1 MKLHKIILGT
11 LLCTAFLSACKDD
24 EETIPTGITT
34 DLEEIAIGP
43 EGGLEQISL
52 LSDGDWVAGT
62 SRPWVAVS
70 PANGLG
76 SAECKFAIDST
87 LESTAR
93 IAQVRFMQ
101 NNGESKIV
109 TITQMGFGKQILL
122 KEPEVEIKNSDI
134 YKNRFFEATIT
145 TNVDFKIDES
155 KLEYAFVEEDEMS
168 GAEKT
173 EWESERAN
181 WITMPAAEKLEVNL
195 DRKARPRTIKVNF
208 RWEMNT
214 APYTRIAKIHL
225 VPRNPEDQLV
235 DAEGNPTGEVVLTVK
250 QKPALKITDDRAGD
264 SLAVITIN
272 EKAQGMMEFNTSENM
287 RNWDYLTL
295 WEATDKDL
303 PEKEAIGRVRSVKFM
318 LIDLKD
324 GESLPK
330 EIRHLK
336 YLENF
341 TIQSNPN
348 SQLRNVSLGEE
359 ICGLKYLKY
368 LTVFA
373 YGMCELPENFAS
385 LGKSLVTLSLESN
398 NFATL
403 SMLTDV
409 INQKNFPKLTRIGFG
424 MNRRNDVLKNLTQ
437 ISGGKYNDK
446 PVGMYINFNRDA
458 EEKAALMELLTW
470 DNLLEL
476 SLSYNFIEGHLPSDA
491 EMEAELTRRGKAVHY
506 NENDF
511 FTKEELE
518 NTPSLFTE
526 KLSKDTCQWLTSDRE
541 VTFIE
546 RNGTEVPVIGQQVLR
561 VLPRMRAFSINL
573 NFLNG
578 KLPNWILFHPYFA
591 EWFPETFIFGQELA
605 GKNSAG
611 EKIGFTNI
619 DPDSFD
625 FTYYYGDKDPG
636 KEMIVPGVAYPLYYR
651 RYVANTTWE

>member
-1 MKLHKIILGT
+1 MNLYKIILGT
-11 LLCTAFLSACKDD
+11 VFCSAILSACKDD
-24 EETIPTGITT
+24 EENIPSGITT
-34 DLEEIAIGP
+34 DLEDITIGP
-43 EGGLEQISL
+43 EGGIEHISL
-52 LSDGDWVAGT
+52 LSDAEWVAGT
-62 SRPWVAVS
+62 SRPWIAVS

-76 SAECKFAIDST
+76 STECNFAIDST
-87 LESTAR
+87 LESTSR
-93 IAQVRFMQ
+93 MAQVRFMQ
-101 NNGESKIV
+101 NNGESKII

-122 KEPEVEIKNSDI
+122 KEPEVEVKNSDI
-134 YKNRFFEATIT
+134 YKKRVFETTIT

-155 KLEYAFVEEDEMS
+155 KLEYAFAEESEMS
-168 GAEKT
+168 AEEKA

-181 WITMPAAEKLEVNL
+181 WITLPGEDKLEVNL
-195 DRKARPRTIKVNF
+195 DRKSRPRTIKVNF

-225 VPRNPEDQLV
+225 IPRNSEDQLV
-235 DAEGNPTGEVVLTVK
+235 DAEGNPTGAVVLTVK

-272 EKAQGMMEFNTSENM
+272 EKSQGMMEFNTSENM

-303 PEKEAIGRVRSVKFM
+303 PEKEAVGRVRSVKFM

-324 GESLPK
+324 GEALPK

-336 YLENF
+336 YLEDF

-359 ICGLKYLKY
+359 ICGLKYLKH

-373 YGMCELPENFAS
+373 YGMHELPENFAALGSS
-385 LGKSLVTLSLESN
+385 LETLSLESN
-398 NFATL
+398 NFSSL

-409 INQKNFPKLTRIGFG
+409 INQKNFPKLKRIGFG
-424 MNRRNDVLKNLTQ
+424 MNRRNDVLKDLTQ
-437 ISGGKYNDK
+437 ISGGNYNGR

-470 DNLLEL
+470 DELLEL
-476 SLSYNFIEGHLPSDA
+476 SLSYNFIEGHLPTDA
-491 EMEAELTRRGKAVHY
+491 EMESELIRRGKAVHY
-506 NENDF
+506 SDNDF

-518 NTPSLFTE
+518 NTPSLYAE

-541 VTFIE
+541 VSFIE
-546 RNGTEVPVIGQQVLR
+546 RNGTAVPVTGQQVLR

-578 KLPNWILFHPYFA
+578 TLPNWILFHPYFA

-611 EKIGFTNI
+611 EKVGFTNI

-625 FTYYYGDKDPG
+625 YTYYYGDQDPG

-651 RYVANTTWE
+651 RYVANTTWN